1 MFGLRPAHLG
11 DDARRRDCGRRP
23 RGRQS
28 LILDRPAVLAQAK
41 TWEFIFWVL
50 PSSLDVPGQ
59 PAQPATF
66 YSLHASCRVRD
77 ETSGLALCRL
87 ALSRG
92 LCTFRPCR
100 TRSLRLPSKGSCRR
114 EWLRRFSGN
123 ENKTFVIYVDHSV
136 GNAIS
141 MTLNGVKK
149 ERPLTHDLIGRSS
162 SADVTV
168 ERIVINDVSDGTFFA
183 RIILH
188 MQNELATRSLRSTP
202 ARAIPSCSPPAK
214 KAGFRSAQG
223 INAVEDMTEILE
235 RVLKQ
240 QSEEVEEEEEDDEE
254 DEKS

>member
-1 MFGLRPAHLG
+1 MCPANLR
-11 DDARRRDCGRRP
+11 
-23 RGRQS
+23 S
-28 LILDRPAVLAQAK
+28 LR
-41 TWEFIFWVL
+41 
-50 PSSLDVPGQ
+50 
-59 PAQPATF
+59 TF

-92 LCTFRPCR
+92 LLHIPAMQNEVIEVAI
-100 TRSLRLPSKGSCRR
+100 KGVMPTANGCAVF
-114 EWLRRFSGN
+114 LGN

-149 ERPLTHDLIGRSS
+149 ERPLTHDLIGSILLGL
-162 SADVTV
+162 DVTV

-188 MQNELATRSLRSTP
+188 MQNELGHKIIEVD
-202 ARAIPSCSPPAK
+202 ARPSDSIVNALQQK
-214 KAGFRSAQG
+214 KPVFVALKVF
-223 INAVEDMTEILE
+223 NAVEDMTEILE